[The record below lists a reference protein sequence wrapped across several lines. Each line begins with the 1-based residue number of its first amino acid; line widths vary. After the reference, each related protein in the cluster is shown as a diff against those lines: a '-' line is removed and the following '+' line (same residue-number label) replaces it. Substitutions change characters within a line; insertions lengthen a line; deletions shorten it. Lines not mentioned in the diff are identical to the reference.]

1 MGERRRC
8 LCEAEI
14 DAYDVLP
21 RPLATRVRVVTVP
34 FLPRGTSGLTLGRY
48 VLVTDDRVRDGDRQ
62 LLAHELVH
70 VRQYAEQGWVPF
82 LARYLTAYLRN
93 VWRLRDH
100 DAAYRA
106 IPAEV
111 EAYAEAARWSA
122 RRSAADGG
130 ACDATR
136 T

>member
-8 LCEAEI
+8 LCDAEV

-21 RPLATRVRVVTVP
+21 RSLAARVRVVTVP
-34 FLPRGTSGLTLGRY
+34 FLPRGTSGLTLGRF
-48 VLVTDDRVRDGDRQ
+48 VLVTDDRVRDGGRQ

-70 VRQYAEQGWVPF
+70 VRQYAEQGFVPF

-111 EAYAEAARWSA
+111 QAYAEAAAWLA
-122 RRSAADGG
+122 RRSATHGG
-130 ACDATR
+130 ACDATGA
-136 T
+136 